1 MQHVKYF
8 RKNNKFNIK
17 MEDLDSLNESPP
29 QLSNLILEIFCKT
42 IHECFLAMM
51 LNNNLHLQGT
61 HFSWILE
68 NAAGDGT
75 VYNKKFTVISKFLS
89 TQFLF
94 FHNKMQTRHFSP
106 HGHNKYELDPR
117 YFCCF
122 TWVWNNKGSILLLL
136 SIYIFL

>member
-61 HFSWILE
+61 HFSWKCSRWLYS
-68 NAAGDGT
+68 
-75 VYNKKFTVISKFLS
+75 V
-89 TQFLF
+89 
-94 FHNKMQTRHFSP
+94 
-106 HGHNKYELDPR
+106 
-117 YFCCF
+117 
-122 TWVWNNKGSILLLL
+122 
-136 SIYIFL
+136 